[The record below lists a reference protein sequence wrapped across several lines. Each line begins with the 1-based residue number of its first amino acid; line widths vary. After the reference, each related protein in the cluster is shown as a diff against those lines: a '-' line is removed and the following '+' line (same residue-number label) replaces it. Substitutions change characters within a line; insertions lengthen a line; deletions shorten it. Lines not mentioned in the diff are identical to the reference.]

1 MAKDQRGKSA
11 ESSQSSQ
18 PTKSTK
24 ATRSGKSAKSA
35 QPAKPSRRERWRQI
49 RTAFT
54 ITRQRDPRLVPW
66 LVVGFVVTF
75 VVIFTP
81 LTLFGGWIPINAVLG
96 VLAGLVTAMIIFGRR
111 AQSAAFS
118 EVEGQPGAAAWVIQ
132 GLRGNWRATPAAAA
146 NTQLDAVHRVLGRPG
161 VILVGEGVPHRVR
174 GLLAQEKRRVA
185 RVAGDAPIYDIIVGE
200 DENEVSLRRLSNY
213 FAKLP
218 RNLTTA
224 QVDALEKRMAAL
236 GGPRTGMPKGPLPKG
251 ARVSGM
257 ERTIRRR

>member
-1 MAKDQRGKSA
+1 M
-11 ESSQSSQ
+11 
-18 PTKSTK
+18 KSTK
-24 ATRSGKSAKSA
+24 SAKATKPS
-35 QPAKPSRRERWRQI
+35 KPSRRERWRQI
-49 RTAFT
+49 RAAFT

-66 LVVGFVVTF
+66 LVLGFALTF

-81 LTLFGGWIPINAVLG
+81 LTLLGGWIPINVVLA
-96 VLAGLVTAMIIFGRR
+96 VLAGLVTAMVIFGRR
-111 AQSAAFS
+111 AQRAAFS

-132 GLRGNWRATPAAAA
+132 GLRGNWHATPAAVA

-161 VILVGEGVPHRVR
+161 VILVGEGAPHRVK

-200 DENEVSLRRLSNY
+200 DEDEVSLRRLSNY
-213 FAKLP
+213 FMKLP
-218 RNLTTA
+218 RNLTPA

-236 GGPRTGMPKGPLPKG
+236 GGTRTGMPKGPIPKG